1 MAFEPDGVPA
11 PTGAVLEHTGSQM
24 PKYFFHVRDHDALIA
39 DQEGIE
45 LPGLE
50 AVLEECRRIVR
61 EVLDEEQGRDDLT
74 AGRRLKLSTS

>member
-1 MAFEPDGVPA
+1 
-11 PTGAVLEHTGSQM
+11 M

-45 LPGLE
+45 LSGPE

-61 EVLDEEQGRDDLT
+61 EVLDEEQWRDDLT
-74 AGRRLKLSTS
+74 AGRRFEIVDELGRVVVTVPFRAD